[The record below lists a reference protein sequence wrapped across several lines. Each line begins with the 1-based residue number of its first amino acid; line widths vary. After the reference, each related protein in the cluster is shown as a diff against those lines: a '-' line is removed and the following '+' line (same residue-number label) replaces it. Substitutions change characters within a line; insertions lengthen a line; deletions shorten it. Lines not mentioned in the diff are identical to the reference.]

1 MFKNYQILNYVNTN
15 KNEML
20 LINNKALIDY
30 VANQCQRQR
39 HEPKKSPFIIEQQS
53 QKFLVNV
60 VINQHNKPME
70 SFVSNTND
78 ILYEI
83 KKNHQE
89 FLQDQK
95 LMNYLNLILGVD
107 DEHDNQHPTDYY
119 NPQLNLT
126 DIIKFV
132 TQTN

>member
-1 MFKNYQILNYVNTN
+1 MIKNYQILNYINTN
-15 KNEML
+15 QNEIL

-30 VANQCQRQR
+30 VATQCQRQR
-39 HEPKKSPFIIEQQS
+39 HDPKKSPFIIEQQS

-83 KKNHQE
+83 KTNHQE

-95 LMNYLNLILGVD
+95 LMSYLNLILGIN
-107 DEHDNQHPTDYY
+107 DEHTNQHPTDYY

>member
-1 MFKNYQILNYVNTN
+1 MIKNYQILNYVNTN
-15 KNEML
+15 QNEML

-30 VANQCQRQR
+30 VAAQCQHQR
-39 HEPKKSPFIIEQQS
+39 HDPKKSPFIIEQQS

-83 KKNHQE
+83 KTNHQE

-95 LMNYLNLILGVD
+95 LMSYLNLILGIN
-107 DEHDNQHPTDYY
+107 DEHTNQYPTDYY

-132 TQTN
+132 TQTD

>member
-1 MFKNYQILNYVNTN
+1 
-15 KNEML
+15 
-20 LINNKALIDY
+20 
-30 VANQCQRQR
+30 
-39 HEPKKSPFIIEQQS
+39 
-53 QKFLVNV
+53 
-60 VINQHNKPME
+60 ME

-95 LMNYLNLILGVD
+95 LMSYLNLILGID
-107 DEHDNQHPTDYY
+107 DKPDNQHPTDYY

-126 DIIKFV
+126 DIIKFI

>member
-1 MFKNYQILNYVNTN
+1 MIKNYQILNYVNTN
-15 KNEML
+15 QNEML

-30 VANQCQRQR
+30 VAAQCQHQR
-39 HEPKKSPFIIEQQS
+39 HDPKKSPFIIEQQS

-83 KKNHQE
+83 KTNHQE

-95 LMNYLNLILGVD
+95 LMSYLNLILGIN
-107 DEHDNQHPTDYY
+107 DEHTNQYPTDYY

-132 TQTN
+132 IQTD

>member
-1 MFKNYQILNYVNTN
+1 MIKNYQILNYVNTN
-15 KNEML
+15 QNEML

-30 VANQCQRQR
+30 VATQCQRQR
-39 HEPKKSPFIIEQQS
+39 HDPKKSPFIIEQQS
-53 QKFLVNV
+53 QKFLVNII
-60 VINQHNKPME
+60 INKHNKPME

-83 KKNHQE
+83 KTNHQE

-95 LMNYLNLILGVD
+95 LMSYLNLILGIN
-107 DEHDNQHPTDYY
+107 DEHTNQYPTDYY

-132 TQTN
+132 TQTD

>member
-1 MFKNYQILNYVNTN
+1 MMKNYQILNYVNTN
-15 KNEML
+15 QNEML

-30 VANQCQRQR
+30 VAIQCQRQK
-39 HEPKKSPFIIEQQS
+39 HDPKKSPFIIEQQS

-60 VINQHNKPME
+60 IINQHNKPME

-83 KKNHQE
+83 KTNHQE

-95 LMNYLNLILGVD
+95 LMSYLNLTLEIN
-107 DEHDNQHPTDYY
+107 DEHTNQYPTNYY
-119 NPQLNLT
+119 NPQLDLT

>member
-1 MFKNYQILNYVNTN
+1 MIKNYQILNYVNTN

-30 VANQCQRQR
+30 VATQCQRQR
-39 HEPKKSPFIIEQQS
+39 HDPKKSPFIIEQKS

-60 VINQHNKPME
+60 VINNHNKPME

-83 KKNHQE
+83 KTNHQE
-89 FLQDQK
+89 FLKDQK
-95 LMNYLNLILGVD
+95 LMNYLNLILGVN
-107 DEHDNQHPTDYY
+107 DEHNNQHPTDCY

-126 DIIKFV
+126 EIIKFV
-132 TQTN
+132 TQTD

>member
-1 MFKNYQILNYVNTN
+1 MIKNYQILNYINTN
-15 KNEML
+15 QNEML

-30 VANQCQRQR
+30 VAAQCQHQR
-39 HEPKKSPFIIEQQS
+39 HDPKKSPFIIEQQS

-83 KKNHQE
+83 KTNHQE

-95 LMNYLNLILGVD
+95 LMSYLNLILGIN
-107 DEHDNQHPTDYY
+107 DEHTNQYPTDYY